1 VTSAPE
7 ILEDRAPIGLVSS
20 VLPWS
25 YFERERERAFF
36 AAGEERSRER
46 KEERRRGGEAAA
58 VEPFAT
64 ANGSR
69 VPLKSQWR
77 TAPVFHCGLSYH
89 FQGRLVTIILV
100 VCAKRNKEE
109 ACTSFYLAT
118 PVNTS
123 DATCGK

>member
-7 ILEDRAPIGLVSS
+7 ILEDRAPIGLASS

-25 YFERERERAFF
+25 CFERERERAFF

-46 KEERRRGGEAAA
+46 KEERRRGGEAVA

-69 VPLKSQWR
+69 VPLKAQWR
-77 TAPVFHCGLSYH
+77 TAPVFHH
-89 FQGRLVTIILV
+89 FQGS
-100 VCAKRNKEE
+100 EW
-109 ACTSFYLAT
+109 
-118 PVNTS
+118 
-123 DATCGK
+123 